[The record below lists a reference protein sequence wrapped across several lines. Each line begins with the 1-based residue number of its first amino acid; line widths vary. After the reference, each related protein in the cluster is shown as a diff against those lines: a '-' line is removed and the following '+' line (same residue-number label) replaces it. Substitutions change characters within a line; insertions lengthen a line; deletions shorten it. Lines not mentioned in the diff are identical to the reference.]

1 MAEWRGRREENEMRS
16 GLAGG
21 ISIVPVDVWMMK
33 KKKLSHRR
41 KMDKRWGKGNRNSV
55 GVNLWGRDGKRISK
69 S

>member
-1 MAEWRGRREENEMRS
+1 MRS

-21 ISIVPVDVWMMK
+21 ISIVPVDVWMTK